1 MKLTLFVTL
10 LILSLNAFAS
20 VRILIQT
27 SRGDI
32 GLELNEKLAPIS
44 VKNFLAYLATGYYDG
59 TIFHRTVPGFVI
71 QAGGILPDMTQK
83 PGFEPIKNEA
93 TNGLSNL
100 RGTISMAR
108 TSDIDS
114 ATSHFFINTVDNLR
128 LDHRPGEPTK
138 YGYAVFGQVTS
149 GMEVVDE
156 IQNVPTHTEGP
167 YENTPVEKVIIFSIR
182 EII

>member
-1 MKLTLFVTL
+1 MKLSLFVIL
-10 LILSLNAFAS
+10 LILSLNAFAGAE
-20 VRILIQT
+20 VTIRT
-27 SRGDI
+27 SKGDI
-32 GLELNEKLAPIS
+32 TLELNDTLAPIS

-59 TIFHRTVPGFVI
+59 TIFHRTLPGFVI

-83 PGFEPIKNEA
+83 PGLAPIKNEA

-108 TSDIDS
+108 TSEIDS
-114 ATSHFFINTVDNLR
+114 ATSHFFINTVDNQR
-128 LDHRPGEPTK
+128 LDHRPGEPSK
-138 YGYAVFGQVTS
+138 YGYAVFGQVIS

-156 IQNVPTHTEGP
+156 IQNSPTHTEGP
-167 YENTPVEKVIIFSIR
+167 YENTPVDKVMIFSIK